1 MSKWIVQL
9 RKVKNILS
17 MKTLEN
23 IIHHKKDCNQVEKKK
38 KNINKQLT
46 EIRHNKHK
54 NYLQSKN
61 LKRDKNQ
68 SNKEASR
75 CTSMAKSNCSNHW

>member
-1 MSKWIVQL
+1 MDCSAKEGEKYSFYENI
-9 RKVKNILS
+9 RKHYPSQK
-17 MKTLEN
+17 KTL
-23 IIHHKKDCNQVEKKK
+23 IRLKKK
-38 KNINKQLT
+38 NNINKQLT
-46 EIRHNKHK
+46 EIRHNRHK